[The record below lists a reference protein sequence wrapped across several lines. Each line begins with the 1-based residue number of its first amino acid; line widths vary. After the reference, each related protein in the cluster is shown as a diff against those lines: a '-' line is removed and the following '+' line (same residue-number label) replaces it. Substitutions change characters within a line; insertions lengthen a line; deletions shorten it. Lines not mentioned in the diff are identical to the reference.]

1 MKKQNII
8 WLVALLTIFGGWSCS
23 EDKLD
28 SGTNFSTAPIARNE
42 FDRWLLKNYTYP
54 YNIDFQYRLKDI
66 ETSYTYNVVPA
77 DSAKTAKLAIITKYL
92 WFDAYQ
98 EVVGDEFLKDS
109 SPRVI
114 TTIGIGGFSGRGE
127 TVGSAEGGLKV
138 TLYKVNSLDDAT
150 LKNYD
155 TMTEYYFRTM
165 HHEFTHIL
173 NQKKPYNTAFDQVTR
188 DAYVNN
194 DWINVNLPAA
204 NRAGFVS
211 PYAMMNTGEDFAET
225 FAYYVIST
233 PKQWNDILQRAGSS
247 GAAHITSKA
256 NLVKEYAL
264 SQWGLDLDKLRE
276 TVLRRGGQ
284 IATLDLEHLN

>member
-42 FDRWLLKNYTYP
+42 FDKWLLKNYTYP

-114 TTIGIGGFSGRGE
+114 TTIGIAGYSGRGE

-138 TLYKVNSLDDAT
+138 T
-150 LKNYD
+150 
-155 TMTEYYFRTM
+155 
-165 HHEFTHIL
+165 
-173 NQKKPYNTAFDQVTR
+173 
-188 DAYVNN
+188 
-194 DWINVNLPAA
+194 
-204 NRAGFVS
+204 
-211 PYAMMNTGEDFAET
+211 
-225 FAYYVIST
+225 
-233 PKQWNDILQRAGSS
+233 
-247 GAAHITSKA
+247 
-256 NLVKEYAL
+256 
-264 SQWGLDLDKLRE
+264 
-276 TVLRRGGQ
+276 
-284 IATLDLEHLN
+284 

>member
-1 MKKQNII
+1 M
-8 WLVALLTIFGGWSCS
+8 
-23 EDKLD
+23 
-28 SGTNFSTAPIARNE
+28 
-42 FDRWLLKNYTYP
+42 
-54 YNIDFQYRLKDI
+54 
-66 ETSYTYNVVPA
+66 VPA

-284 IATLDLEHLN
+284 IATLDLEHFN

>member
-1 MKKQNII
+1 MKKTLIALLAI
-8 WLVALLTIFGGWSCS
+8 VALGFASCS
-23 EDKLD
+23 EDNPSSESIFAKKAVHRD
-28 SGTNFSTAPIARNE
+28 NF
-42 FDRWLLKNYTYP
+42 DKWLLNSYTYP
-54 YNIDFQYRLKDI
+54 YNIDVKYKMEDI
-66 ETSYTYNVVPA
+66 YSDMKYHLVPA
-77 DSAKTAKLAIITKYL
+77 DSAKAAKLSIIAKYL
-92 WFDAYQ
+92 WFDAYA
-98 EVVGDEFLKDS
+98 ECVGPYFVKANVPRIIHLIG
-109 SPRVI
+109 SPA
-114 TTIGIGGFSGRGE
+114 FNSGQG
-127 TVGSAEGGLKV
+127 TMVLGTAEGGLV
-138 TLYKVNSLDDAT
+138 ITLYMVNNLTDKMLTDYAT
-150 LKNYD
+150 VND
-155 TMTEYYFRTM
+155 YYFHTM

-233 PKQWNDILQRAGSS
+233 PKQWNDILQRAGNS

-284 IATLDLEHLN
+284 IATLDLEHFN